1 MLQLYCQSLGSILL
15 LVLQFIVTTG
25 GLIIALITQHKC
37 DTMCKTN
44 IGSTPLHN
52 AAQKGHLDVVEYLI
66 TQHKC
71 DTMCKD
77 NQGSTPLHNA
87 AQEGHLDVVEYLIT
101 QHKCDTMCKDNQGST
116 PLHNAAHNGHLDV
129 VSVPDNSA

>member
-1 MLQLYCQSLGSILL
+1 MLFEYLITQHKCDSMCKDTDGSTPLHDACWNGHL
-15 LVLQFIVTTG
+15 DVAQY
-25 GLIIALITQHKC
+25 LITQHKC

-66 TQHKC
+66 N

-77 NQGSTPLHNA
+77 NQVPHLYTTPLNVTQCVRIIKVLHLYTMLLIMDTLMFLNA
-87 AQEGHLDVVEYLIT
+87 
-101 QHKCDTMCKDNQGST
+101 
-116 PLHNAAHNGHLDV
+116 
-129 VSVPDNSA
+129 